1 MKSGYHIK
9 INSKICPVILAII
22 LTLTL
27 TAGNAL
33 PVATQN
39 LSIAEVR
46 ELIENARVAQADVF
60 SPGHFDKALR
70 TFDKALDDSA
80 AGRDPAAIG
89 RKLEEAR
96 LYIGKA
102 ELTARQMRE
111 SFPDLVDA
119 YEDALTADTPALA
132 TAAHDL
138 AMIRLKKVA
147 EKLEK
152 GNLRSATDLAPAAVE
167 LFLAAELEAI
177 KAAILGEAREKFIRL
192 DEADGAELTPKLYA
206 QADKNI
212 LDVQSALKSDRY
224 AVEQPQRLADEAI
237 YILDHALFM
246 TDWIARLQ
254 DDPGAWESLIMQF
267 ETYLEDIS
275 GTLHLNPKF
284 DRDMAL
290 NVEPI
295 IAAIRSIQDDRRH
308 LQGELAQRDVV
319 IGELEAELGKQR
331 DLSGKY
337 VAELEVRR
345 GEIREKQRFE
355 EKIQRI
361 TSLLTPEEG
370 SVVRSTAGQSD
381 VIALRLTGM
390 KFPSGSAEIQPQD
403 FALLTRVQQIIRE
416 FPERSIEV
424 QGHTDSKGRES
435 ENQKLSEER
444 AVAVQDYLV
453 QNMTLPA
460 ERIKAVGFGESR
472 PIASNETASG
482 RSQNR
487 RIEIVLSR

>member
-1 MKSGYHIK
+1 MTSGYLVK
-9 INSKICPVILAII
+9 INPRLYLVTVLALI
-22 LTLTL
+22 LTV
-27 TAGNAL
+27 GNAL
-33 PVATQN
+33 PVAAQN

-46 ELIENARVAQADVF
+46 ELIENARAARADVF

-70 TFDKALDDSA
+70 IFDSVLVDSS
-80 AGRDPAAIG
+80 AGRDPATIS
-89 RKLEEAR
+89 RKLEETR
-96 LYIGKA
+96 MYLGQA

-111 SFPDLVDA
+111 SFPELVDA
-119 YEDALTADTPALA
+119 YEDAMTANAPTLA
-132 TAAHDL
+132 TVAHSQ
-138 AMIRLKKVA
+138 AVVRLKKIA
-147 EKLEK
+147 GKLER
-152 GNLRSATDLAPAAVE
+152 GNLRSAADLAPAATERFRAVE
-167 LFLAAELEAI
+167 LDAV
-177 KAAILGEAREKFIRL
+177 KTAILGVAREKLIQL
-192 DEADGAELTPKLYA
+192 DEAEGAELTPKLFA
-206 QADKNI
+206 KASKN
-212 LDVQSALKSDRY
+212 LSEAQSALENDRY
-224 AVEQPQRLADEAI
+224 AVEQPRKLAEETV

-246 TDWIARLQ
+246 MNWIARLQ
-254 DDPGAWESLIMQF
+254 DDPGAWESLILQF
-267 ETYLEDIS
+267 ETYLQDIS
-275 GTLHLNPKF
+275 SQLHLTPKF

-290 NVEPI
+290 NVEPV
-295 IAAIRSIQDDRRH
+295 IAAIRSLQDDRRH

-370 SVVRSTAGQSD
+370 SVVRSTTGQSD

-390 KFPSGSAEIQPQD
+390 KFPSGSSEIQAQD

-435 ENQKLSEER
+435 DNQKLSEER
-444 AVAVQDYLV
+444 AVAVRDYLA
-453 QNMTLPA
+453 QNMSLPA
-460 ERIKAVGFGESR
+460 ERIEAVGFGESR